1 MITKEDIYNF
11 LEVKNNCTIN
21 VLLQHINSTINYF
34 ESYSEELTKEQLL
47 EFLIEICQE
56 CNEFLLTHIQTTT
69 NYSNELCIVNMRKY
83 HREYIKSCLN

>member
-21 VLLQHINSTINYF
+21 VLLNHINSTINYF
-34 ESYSEELTKEQLL
+34 ESYSEELTKERLQ

-56 CNEFLLTHIQTTT
+56 CNEFLLTYIQTAT
-69 NYSNELCIVNMRKY
+69 NYSNELCIINMRKY
-83 HREYIKSCLN
+83 HREYIKSCIN

>member
-1 MITKEDIYNF
+1 MITKEDIYGF

-56 CNEFLLTHIQTTT
+56 CNEFLLTYIQTTI
-69 NYSNELCIVNMRKY
+69 NYSNELCIINMRKY
-83 HREYIKSCLN
+83 HREYIKHV

>member
-56 CNEFLLTHIQTTT
+56 CNEFLLTYIQTTT
-69 NYSNELCIVNMRKY
+69 NYSNELCIINMRKY

>member
-1 MITKEDIYNF
+1 MITKEDIYGF

-56 CNEFLLTHIQTTT
+56 CNEFLLTYIQTTI
-69 NYSNELCIVNMRKY
+69 NYSNELCIINMRKY
-83 HREYIKSCLN
+83 HREYIKYV

>member
-21 VLLQHINSTINYF
+21 VLLNHINSTMTYF
-34 ESYSEELTKEQLL
+34 ESYSEELTKEQLM

-56 CNEFLLTHIQTTT
+56 CNEFLLTYIQTTS
-69 NYSNELCIVNMRKY
+69 NYSNELCVINMRKY
-83 HREYIKSCLN
+83 HREYIKSCIS